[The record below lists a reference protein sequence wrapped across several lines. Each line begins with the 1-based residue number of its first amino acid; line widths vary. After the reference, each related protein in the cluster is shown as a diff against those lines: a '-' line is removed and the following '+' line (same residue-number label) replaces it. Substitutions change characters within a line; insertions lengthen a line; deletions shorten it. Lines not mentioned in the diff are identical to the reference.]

1 MNIAPKPP
9 LARQGQKLAS
19 HGRYGDTELV
29 HMNPYEV
36 QGLAAMSPTGQLT
49 KNPVTGQPEAFLPF
63 LAPLATGFLG
73 KALGTKLLGGALA
86 KTFGT
91 KLGAT
96 LAGSIGAGAAE
107 GLRTGSFEKGIL
119 TGLTAAT
126 FGSIGQKGIDA
137 ANLPREAAALSSAQ
151 DVASKSAQ
159 ELAKLGQP
167 VPDLGSAMLGSTS
180 IPKSGF
186 PTLTPAMEQ
195 AGALT
200 NPINAFSPNFSPA
213 QADFL
218 SKANEAQR
226 AAQAVN
232 TARQSLSF
240 TDKLGSFV
248 DPAGLGA
255 MGRAALEPQ
264 NLLGLGVGLGGRAQL
279 EAQEAMQRR
288 ADEAAAADSRYAQG
302 FRNVLT
308 DSLGMARGSNPN
320 PYISQYIGN
329 YAGGGVVGM
338 NGGGTTDN
346 YDDLSGSVIDIAG
359 LQGPF
364 VTGRRGDDGTLGDN
378 LTYEQV
384 VAASPQRQEEG
395 RYFIVPKP
403 DSAGERQAFLRGGF
417 KQDPPT
423 DYRHGFEEEYK
434 FFDFIGDRDLD
445 RTLDLFGS
453 GPSDYLAGLLAA
465 TPERLE
471 ELDTPTA
478 EGTLPLAEY
487 TTTKGQQFSGV
498 DNFSDMGVGKM
509 EPIVNQPP
517 TTDSTPVD
525 PTPVDPTPVDPTP
538 VLPLPDPTY
547 MDAIRGL
554 GIELDQDYDRP
565 EGRQVFDVLEE
576 FGVSGDEVVS
586 DLADYFGVTEDYVE
600 DNIDVIAQNR
610 ATKEILDK
618 AIEGGIEQVDP
629 GETAVD
635 AYTEGEKDAVF
646 GLLQDGTLSIPAA
659 AEYFQLPVSEVTAV
673 YESMLA
679 ENEQEQA
686 VAEQALESAN
696 EQLRAIERS
705 QDALD
710 AAEQDQYGF
719 AIGASGGRMPSRKFA
734 GGGKTDNK
742 KTRFMTSMGMVEFA
756 NGGMADALPVG
767 MSEEVVEQIPDPA
780 QLGSMVGAE
789 EAMFGDGMGGMDYD
803 NLVAAT
809 IEAVR
814 GNVENADEV
823 IEMFIAEYGVD
834 EFRRLREAVLQSIV
848 PDARTEGMIQGSTGG
863 MDDEV
868 MGMIGEDQGVAVSPG
883 EYIVAAD
890 VVSGLG
896 DGNSD
901 AGADVL
907 DQMMDDVRAARTGGR
922 QPAPINKSAVMPA

>member
-137 ANLPREAAALSSAQ
+137 ANLPKEAAALSSAQ
-151 DVASKSAQ
+151 DAASKSAQ
-159 ELAKLGQP
+159 DLLKSGQS

-200 NPINAFSPNFSPA
+200 NPINAFSPNFSPE

-279 EAQEAMQRR
+279 EAQEDMQRR

-302 FRNVLT
+302 FRDVLT

-320 PYISQYIGN
+320 PYASQYIG
-329 YAGGGVVGM
+329 YANGGVVGM
-338 NGGGTTDN
+338 DTGGEFDN
-346 YDDLSGSVIDIAG
+346 YDDNVSAVDIAG

-364 VTGRRGDDGTLGDN
+364 VTGRRQDDGTLGPN

-384 VAASPQRQEEG
+384 IAASPRRQEEG
-395 RYFIVPKP
+395 RYFVTPRP
-403 DSAGERQAFLRGGF
+403 GSAAERQAFLKGGF

-423 DYRHGFEEEYK
+423 DYRHGFEKEFE

-445 RTLDLFGS
+445 RTLDLFGA

-471 ELDTPTA
+471 ELGTPTA

-487 TTTKGQQFSGV
+487 TTTRGQQFSGV
-498 DNFSDMGVGKM
+498 DNFSDMGVPTFD
-509 EPIVNQPP
+509 PIVNVDPAP
-517 TTDSTPVD
+517 D
-525 PTPVDPTPVDPTP
+525 PTPDPTPDPVLVDPEP
-538 VLPLPDPTY
+538 EPEQPPPDPTY

-554 GIELDQDYDRP
+554 GIDLDQDYVRQ

-576 FGVSGDEVVS
+576 FGVSGDEVVE

-629 GETAVD
+629 GETAAD

-659 AEYFQLPVSEVTAV
+659 AEYFQLPVEEIQAA
-673 YESMLA
+673 YDSMLA
-679 ENEQEQA
+679 SREADQSVLDA
-686 VAEQALESAN
+686 VTTQPAQSAT
-696 EQLRAIERS
+696 EQLSATLDDFVDADLAAALATGEIDESER
-705 QDALD
+705 QR
-710 AAEQDQYGF
+710 F
-719 AIGASGGRMPSRKFA
+719 AKGGETK
-734 GGGKTDNK
+734 DK

-834 EFRRLREAVLQSIV
+834 EFRKLREAVLQSIV

-907 DQMMDDVRAARTGGR
+907 DQMMEDVRAARTGGR

>member
-1 MNIAPKPP
+1 
-9 LARQGQKLAS
+9 
-19 HGRYGDTELV
+19 
-29 HMNPYEV
+29 MNPYEV

-86 KTFGT
+86 KTFGA
-91 KLGAT
+91 KLGAS
-96 LAGSIGAGAAE
+96 LAGGVGAGALE

-137 ANLPREAAALSSAQ
+137 ANPLTKSASEQVARATENLAEKAAALGPKESAVQ
-151 DVASKSAQ
+151 LAAGTPMPDAPGFLANQMGPGLNQGINISPSQFAELGARADLDTALAGLDSAR
-159 ELAKLGQP
+159 K
-167 VPDLGSAMLGSTS
+167 T
-180 IPKSGF
+180 
-186 PTLTPAMEQ
+186 
-195 AGALT
+195 
-200 NPINAFSPNFSPA
+200 
-213 QADFL
+213 
-218 SKANEAQR
+218 
-226 AAQAVN
+226 
-232 TARQSLSF
+232 LSF

-248 DPAGLGA
+248 NPEGLGA

-264 NLLGLGVGLGGRAQL
+264 NLLGLGVGLGGRAQI

-288 ADEAAAADSRYAQG
+288 ADDAAAADSRYAQG
-302 FRNVLT
+302 FRDVLT

-320 PYISQYIGN
+320 PYASPYIGN
-329 YAGGGVVGM
+329 YAKTGGVVGM
-338 NGGGTTDN
+338 NGGGEFDN
-346 YDDLSGSVIDIAG
+346 YDDNVSAVDIAG

-364 VTGRRGDDGTLGDN
+364 VTGRRQDDGTLGPN

-384 VAASPQRQEEG
+384 IAASPRRQEEG
-395 RYFIVPKP
+395 RYFVTPRP
-403 DSAGERQAFLRGGF
+403 GSAAERQAFLKGGF

-423 DYRHGFEEEYK
+423 DYRHGFEKEFE

-471 ELDTPTA
+471 ELGTPTA

-498 DNFSDMGVGKM
+498 DNFSDMGVPTFD
-509 EPIVNQPP
+509 PIVSQTPAIDP
-517 TTDSTPVD
+517 TPDPVVVD
-525 PTPVDPTPVDPTP
+525 PTPDPVVVDPTPDPVLVDPEP
-538 VLPLPDPTY
+538 EPTY

-554 GIELDQDYDRP
+554 GIELDQDYDRQ

-629 GETAVD
+629 GETAAD

-659 AEYFQLPVSEVTAV
+659 AEYFQLPVEEIQAA
-673 YESMLA
+673 YDSMLA
-679 ENEQEQA
+679 SREADQT
-686 VAEQALESAN
+686 
-696 EQLRAIERS
+696 
-705 QDALD
+705 ALD
-710 AAEQDQYGF
+710 AVAAQPAQSATEQLSATLDDFGDTDLV
-719 AIGASGGRMPSRKFA
+719 AALASGEIDESERQRFA
-734 GGGKTDNK
+734 KGGETKDK

-834 EFRRLREAVLQSIV
+834 EFRKLREAVLQSIV
-848 PDARTEGMIQGSTGG
+848 PNARTEGMIQGSTGG

-907 DQMMDDVRAARTGGR
+907 DQMMEDVRAARTGGR

>member
-1 MNIAPKPP
+1 
-9 LARQGQKLAS
+9 
-19 HGRYGDTELV
+19 
-29 HMNPYEV
+29 MNPYEV

-73 KALGTKLLGGALA
+73 KALGTKMLGGALA

-137 ANLPREAAALSSAQ
+137 ANLPKEAAALSSAQ
-151 DVASKSAQ
+151 DAASKSAQ
-159 ELAKLGQP
+159 DLLKSGQS

-200 NPINAFSPNFSPA
+200 NPINAFSPNFSPE

-279 EAQEAMQRR
+279 EAQEDMQRR

-302 FRNVLT
+302 FRDVLT

-320 PYISQYIGN
+320 PYASQYIG
-329 YAGGGVVGM
+329 YANGGVVGM
-338 NGGGTTDN
+338 DTGGEFDN
-346 YDDLSGSVIDIAG
+346 YDDNVSAVDIAG

-364 VTGRRGDDGTLGDN
+364 VTGRRQDDGTLGPN

-384 VAASPQRQEEG
+384 IAASPRRQEEG
-395 RYFIVPKP
+395 RYFVTPRP
-403 DSAGERQAFLRGGF
+403 GSAAERQAFLKGGF

-423 DYRHGFEEEYK
+423 DYRHGFEKEFE

-445 RTLDLFGS
+445 RTLDLFGA

-471 ELDTPTA
+471 ELGTPTA

-487 TTTKGQQFSGV
+487 TTTRGQQFSGV
-498 DNFSDMGVGKM
+498 DNFSDMGVPTFD
-509 EPIVNQPP
+509 PIVNVDPAP
-517 TTDSTPVD
+517 D
-525 PTPVDPTPVDPTP
+525 PTPDPTPDPVLVDPEP
-538 VLPLPDPTY
+538 EPEQPPPDPTY

-554 GIELDQDYDRP
+554 GIDLDQDYVRQ

-576 FGVSGDEVVS
+576 FGVSGDEVVE

-629 GETAVD
+629 GETAAD

-659 AEYFQLPVSEVTAV
+659 AEYFQLPVEEIQAA
-673 YESMLA
+673 YDSMLA
-679 ENEQEQA
+679 SREADQSVLDA
-686 VAEQALESAN
+686 VTTQPAQSAT
-696 EQLRAIERS
+696 EQLSATLDDFVDADLAAALATGEIDESER
-705 QDALD
+705 QR
-710 AAEQDQYGF
+710 F
-719 AIGASGGRMPSRKFA
+719 AKGGETK
-734 GGGKTDNK
+734 DK

-834 EFRRLREAVLQSIV
+834 EFRKLREAVLQSIV

-907 DQMMDDVRAARTGGR
+907 DQMMEDVRAARTGGR

>member
-137 ANLPREAAALSSAQ
+137 ANLPKEAAALSSAQ
-151 DVASKSAQ
+151 DAASKSAQ
-159 ELAKLGQP
+159 DLLKSGQS

-200 NPINAFSPNFSPA
+200 NPINAFSPNFSPE

-279 EAQEAMQRR
+279 EAQEDMQRR

-302 FRNVLT
+302 FRDVLT

-320 PYISQYIGN
+320 PYASQYIG
-329 YAGGGVVGM
+329 YANGGVVGM
-338 NGGGTTDN
+338 DTGGEFDN
-346 YDDLSGSVIDIAG
+346 YDDNVSAVDIAG

-364 VTGRRGDDGTLGDN
+364 VTGRRQDDGTLGPN

-384 VAASPQRQEEG
+384 IAASPRRQEEG
-395 RYFIVPKP
+395 RYFVTPRP
-403 DSAGERQAFLRGGF
+403 GSAAERQAFLKGGF

-423 DYRHGFEEEYK
+423 DYRHGFEKEFE

-445 RTLDLFGS
+445 RTLDLFGA

-471 ELDTPTA
+471 ELGTPTA
-478 EGTLPLAEY
+478 EGTLPLADY
-487 TTTKGQQFSGV
+487 TTTRGQQFSGV
-498 DNFSDMGVGKM
+498 DNFSDMGVPTFD
-509 EPIVNQPP
+509 PIVNVDPAP
-517 TTDSTPVD
+517 D
-525 PTPVDPTPVDPTP
+525 PTPDPTPDPVLVDPEP
-538 VLPLPDPTY
+538 EPEQPPPDPTY

-554 GIELDQDYDRP
+554 GIDLDQDYVRQ

-576 FGVSGDEVVS
+576 FGVSGDEVVE

-629 GETAVD
+629 GETAAD

-659 AEYFQLPVSEVTAV
+659 AEYFQLPVEEIQAA
-673 YESMLA
+673 YDSMLA
-679 ENEQEQA
+679 SREADQSVLDA
-686 VAEQALESAN
+686 VTTQPAQSAT
-696 EQLRAIERS
+696 EQLSATLDDFVDADLAAALATGEIDESER
-705 QDALD
+705 QR
-710 AAEQDQYGF
+710 F
-719 AIGASGGRMPSRKFA
+719 AKGGETK
-734 GGGKTDNK
+734 DK

-834 EFRRLREAVLQSIV
+834 EFRKLREAVLQSIV

-907 DQMMDDVRAARTGGR
+907 DQMMEDVRAARTGGR

>member
-86 KTFGT
+86 KTFGA
-91 KLGAT
+91 KLGASI
-96 LAGSIGAGAAE
+96 AGGIGAGAAE

-137 ANLPREAAALSSAQ
+137 ANLPKEAAALSSAQ
-151 DVASKSAQ
+151 DAASKSAQ
-159 ELAKLGQP
+159 DLLKSGQS

-200 NPINAFSPNFSPA
+200 NPINAFSPNFSPE

-279 EAQEAMQRR
+279 EAQEDMQRR

-302 FRNVLT
+302 FRDVLT

-320 PYISQYIGN
+320 PYASQYIG
-329 YAGGGVVGM
+329 YANGGVVGM
-338 NGGGTTDN
+338 DTGGEFDN
-346 YDDLSGSVIDIAG
+346 YDDNVSAVDIAG

-364 VTGRRGDDGTLGDN
+364 VTGRRQDDGTLGPN

-384 VAASPQRQEEG
+384 IAASPRRQEEG
-395 RYFIVPKP
+395 RYFVTPRP
-403 DSAGERQAFLRGGF
+403 GSAAERQAFLKGGF

-423 DYRHGFEEEYK
+423 DYRHGFEKEFE

-445 RTLDLFGS
+445 RTLDLFGA

-471 ELDTPTA
+471 ELGTPTA

-487 TTTKGQQFSGV
+487 TTTRGQQFSGV
-498 DNFSDMGVGKM
+498 DNFSDMGVPTFD
-509 EPIVNQPP
+509 PIVNVDPAP
-517 TTDSTPVD
+517 D
-525 PTPVDPTPVDPTP
+525 PTPDPTPDPVLVDPEP
-538 VLPLPDPTY
+538 EPEQPPPDPTY

-554 GIELDQDYDRP
+554 GIDLDQDYVRQ

-576 FGVSGDEVVS
+576 FGVSGDEVVE

-629 GETAVD
+629 GETAAD

-659 AEYFQLPVSEVTAV
+659 AEYFQLPVEEIQAA
-673 YESMLA
+673 YDSMLA
-679 ENEQEQA
+679 SREADQSVLDA
-686 VAEQALESAN
+686 VTTQPAQSAT
-696 EQLRAIERS
+696 EQLSATLDDFVDADLAAALATGEIDESER
-705 QDALD
+705 QR
-710 AAEQDQYGF
+710 F
-719 AIGASGGRMPSRKFA
+719 AKGGETK
-734 GGGKTDNK
+734 DK

-834 EFRRLREAVLQSIV
+834 EFRKLREAVLQSIV

-907 DQMMDDVRAARTGGR
+907 DQMMEDVRAARTGGR